1 MKILIAEDDA
11 TTALLLQR
19 TLTKGGYDVTVAR
32 DGIDAL
38 AAIKHKPFD
47 ALITDWMM
55 PRMDGIELIRQVRTI
70 VKSDMIII
78 VITALDSVK
87 AKAHALEAGANDYL
101 ARPYQLSR
109 RLQKSIGE
117 LSCSQAPA
125 T

>member
-11 TTALLLQR
+11 TSALLLQR

-38 AAIKHKPFD
+38 AAMKQKPFD

-70 VKSDMIII
+70 VKPDMIII
-78 VITALDSVK
+78 VITALDSVE
-87 AKAHALEAGANDYL
+87 AKAHALEAGADDYL
-101 ARPYQLSR
+101 AKPYQLR
-109 RLQKSIGE
+109 KVLKVLENYLARKR
-117 LSCSQAPA
+117 
-125 T
+125 